1 MTSARDTSVNA
12 ARGAAAMRNS
22 TWGLVIGLVL
32 GPVWA
37 FGGFGHFVL
46 AGVVA
51 LVGYLIGKALQG
63 ELDLRQLQNFV
74 RRDQ

>member
-1 MTSARDTSVNA
+1 
-12 ARGAAAMRNS
+12 MRNS

-32 GPVWA
+32 GTVWA

-46 AGVVA
+46 AGVIG

>member
-1 MTSARDTSVNA
+1 
-12 ARGAAAMRNS
+12 MRNS

-32 GPVWA
+32 GVVWA

-51 LVGYLIGKALQG
+51 LVGYLIGKAVQG
-63 ELDLRQLQNFV
+63 ELDLRQLQDFL

>member
-1 MTSARDTSVNA
+1 
-12 ARGAAAMRNS
+12 
-22 TWGLVIGLVL
+22 VL

>member
-1 MTSARDTSVNA
+1 
-12 ARGAAAMRNS
+12 MRNS
-22 TWGLVIGLVL
+22 TWGLLIGLVL
-32 GPVWA
+32 GVVWA

-63 ELDLRQLQNFV
+63 ELDLRQLQSFV